1 VAAQVQVRQNTSDS
15 EAMISSTALCAKAA
29 DWDADDS
36 DSKCSEKGKERS
48 LSASMN
54 TDEAAEQS
62 DSWSDTDSETCK
74 PLLYKGEEYLWQAIT
89 HDAEGAYEEF
99 KAYYNKQYESPEVSL
114 YCCIDLFSL

>member
-1 VAAQVQVRQNTSDS
+1 VAAQEQVRQNTSDR
-15 EAMISSTALCAKAA
+15 EAMISSTASCAKAA
-29 DWDADDS
+29 DRDAD

-48 LSASMN
+48 FSASMN
-54 TDEAAEQS
+54 SDEAAEQS

-74 PLLYKGEEYLWQAIT
+74 PLLYKGKEYLWQAIT

-114 YCCIDLFSL
+114 YCCIDVFSL